1 MLVNIRSECPQGD
14 LRVLQTGS
22 GGQQMK
28 DGEKSVRGPT
38 PTQNGLSSVD
48 NCVDQSDLG
57 MCISPGTSE
66 PQSAPAM
73 GGCLPAPL
81 GSSFSPSL
89 PLHHV

>member
-1 MLVNIRSECPQGD
+1 MLVNIRSECPRGD

-66 PQSAPAM
+66 PQSPPAM
-73 GGCLPAPL
+73 GGWLPVPL
-81 GSSFSPSL
+81 GSSLSPSL
-89 PLHHV
+89 PLHRV